1 MDMHISFFAFLWRN
15 KMNKSLEDE
24 INQLHADFCSALA
37 EPKRLLILYSL
48 AESPKHVTELA
59 EALGAS
65 QPAVSR
71 HLKILRENG
80 MVSATRS
87 GLAVSYSL
95 VDARVIEALDL
106 LRAAMRDQITR
117 RAAVME
123 AVEG

>member
-1 MDMHISFFAFLWRN
+1 
-15 KMNKSLEDE
+15 MNKSLEDE